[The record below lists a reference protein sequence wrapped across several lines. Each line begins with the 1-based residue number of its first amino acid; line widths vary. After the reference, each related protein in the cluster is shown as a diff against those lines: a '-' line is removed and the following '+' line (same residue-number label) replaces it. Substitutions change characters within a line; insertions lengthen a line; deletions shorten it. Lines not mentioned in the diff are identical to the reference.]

1 MSLVEQTAPAQVVAK
16 TKSYGNPGWKKG
28 VSGNPNGRPTAARQ
42 RFTQSFLTDL
52 ASTWQKQGKPCLDK
66 LAKTDPATFVRVCAS
81 LIPKE
86 VKLEASSPLSD
97 LSEAELAA
105 LVSAAQRAVA
115 QAEQKEQSLQLE
127 HSSQDM
133 PAQDMTADAVTG

>member
-1 MSLVEQTAPAQVVAK
+1 MSLVEQTAPAKPIAK
-16 TKSYGNPGWKKG
+16 TRSGFQKG

-115 QAEQKEQSLQLE
+115 QAEQKEQSLLLE
-127 HSSQDM
+127 HTSQDM
-133 PAQDMTADAVTG
+133 TAQDMTADAVTG

>member
-1 MSLVEQTAPAQVVAK
+1 MSLVEQTAPTQPVAK
-16 TKSYGNPGWKKG
+16 TRGFQKG
-28 VSGNPNGRPTAARQ
+28 VAANPYGRPKGARE
-42 RFTQSFLTDL
+42 RFTKAFMDDL
-52 ASTWQKQGKPCLDK
+52 AVTWQKQGKPCLDK

-115 QAEQKEQSLQLE
+115 QAEQKEQSLRLE
-127 HSSQDM
+127 HTSQDM
-133 PAQDMTADAVTG
+133 TAQDMTADAVTG

>member
-1 MSLVEQTAPAQVVAK
+1 MSLVEQSAEAKPVAK
-16 TKSYGNPGWKKG
+16 TRGFQKG
-28 VSGNPNGRPTAARQ
+28 VAANPYGRPKGARE
-42 RFTQSFLTDL
+42 RFTKAFMDDL
-52 ASTWQKQGKPCLDK
+52 AVTWQRQGKPCLDK

-97 LSEAELAA
+97 LTEQELQA
-105 LVSAAQRAVA
+105 LTMAAQKAVA
-115 QAEQKEQSLQLE
+115 LAEAKQLE

-133 PAQDMTADAVTG
+133 PDSAVTS

>member
-1 MSLVEQTAPAQVVAK
+1 MSLVEQTAPAPVIVRKRPGFQKGQVA
-16 TKSYGNPGWKKG
+16 
-28 VSGNPNGRPTAARQ
+28 NPNGRPRHVRE
-42 RFTQSFLTDL
+42 RFTQAFMTDL
-52 ASTWQKQGKPCLDK
+52 NSTWQKQGKPCLDK

-127 HSSQDM
+127 HTSQDM
-133 PAQDMTADAVTG
+133 TDSAVTG

>member
-52 ASTWQKQGKPCLDK
+52 AVTWQKQGKPCLDK

-86 VKLEASSPLSD
+86 VKLEAASPLSD
-97 LSEAELAA
+97 LTEQELQA
-105 LVSAAQRAVA
+105 LTMAAQKAVA
-115 QAEQKEQSLQLE
+115 LAEAKQLEQSEQHKIAYANQPE
-127 HSSQDM
+127 
-133 PAQDMTADAVTG
+133 

>member
-1 MSLVEQTAPAQVVAK
+1 MSLVEQSAEAKAPVRNRHGYFAKGQVA
-16 TKSYGNPGWKKG
+16 
-28 VSGNPNGRPTAARQ
+28 NPNGRPRHVRE
-42 RFTQSFLTDL
+42 RFTQAFMTDL
-52 ASTWQKQGKPCLDK
+52 NNTWQKQGKPCLDK

-127 HSSQDM
+127 HTSQDM
-133 PAQDMTADAVTG
+133 PAHDMTADAVTS

>member
-1 MSLVEQTAPAQVVAK
+1 MILVEQSAEAKPVAK
-16 TKSYGNPGWKKG
+16 TRGFQKG
-28 VSGNPNGRPTAARQ
+28 VAANPYGRPKGARE
-42 RFTQSFLTDL
+42 RFTKAFMDDL
-52 ASTWQKQGKPCLDK
+52 AVTWQRQGKPCLDK

-97 LSEAELAA
+97 LTEQELQA
-105 LVSAAQRAVA
+105 LTMAAQKAVA
-115 QAEQKEQSLQLE
+115 LAEAKQLE

-133 PAQDMTADAVTG
+133 PDSAVTS